1 MMIRAGVAAAFLLI
15 SAPATSLALETP
27 SAEAAA
33 PSLEWM
39 IGSWSGSGKMFGQD
53 SKVSLVVRPVAGAAA
68 YSFDYEAVV
77 AAQPGGREM
86 RFAAHAFFQK
96 GKGNRWHGR
105 WVDSAGNLHDV
116 SGLLEPRIMTSTW
129 GSPSTEIGRSS
140 YMLVDGRMRITDS
153 VLGKDN
159 MLKAF
164 AQSELSR
171 E

>member
-27 SAEAAA
+27 ITDATA

-39 IGSWSGSGKMFGQD
+39 VGSWSGYGKMFGQH
-53 SKVSLVVRPVAGAAA
+53 SKVSLVVRSVAGAAA

-96 GKGNRWHGR
+96 GKDNRWHGR

-116 SGLLEPRIMTSTW
+116 YGLLEPGAMTSTW
-129 GSPSTEIGRSS
+129 GSPSTEIGRSN
-140 YMLVDGRMRITDS
+140 YTLVEGKMRITDS

-159 MLKAF
+159 MFKAF
-164 AQSELSR
+164 AQSDLTR